1 MNSKIW
7 LSSPHMGSEEFNF
20 VKEAF
25 DTNWIAPLGPNVDG
39 FEHDLEKFTEV
50 KYAAALSSGT
60 AALHL
65 ALIMLGVE
73 AGDEVICQSFT
84 FSATANPIVY
94 LGATPIF
101 IDSEADTW
109 NMCPD
114 LLEQA
119 IKERIVKGKKPKAVI
134 PVHLYGMPAK
144 IERIIEIANKY
155 EIPVIEDAAEALG
168 STINGNAA
176 GSFGQMGI
184 LSFNGNKIIT
194 TSGGGALISN
204 NEKFINQA
212 RFLAT
217 QARDAAP
224 HYQHSQIGYNY
235 RMSNVCAGIGRGQMK
250 VIADRV
256 NQRRKVYN
264 IYLQHLQEFSN
275 IEFLPE
281 PKGYFS
287 NRWLTTILIN
297 PQNNNGITREAIRLC
312 LEKENIESRPL
323 WKPMHLQPVFQ
334 NYPSYING
342 ISEKLFDYG
351 LCLPSGSNL
360 TEGDLNRVLINIQQ
374 LFLN

>member
-7 LSSPHMGSEEFNF
+7 LSSPHMGGEEFNF

-39 FEHDLEKFTEV
+39 FEHDLEEFTGA

-65 ALIMLGVE
+65 ALIMLDICP
-73 AGDEVICQSFT
+73 GDEVICQSFT
-84 FSATANPIVY
+84 FSASANPIAY
-94 LGATPIF
+94 LGATPVF
-101 IDSEADTW
+101 VDSEPETW
-109 NMCPD
+109 NMSPE
-114 LLEQA
+114 LLEKA
-119 IKERIVKGKKPKAVI
+119 IKDRITKGKKPKAIV
-134 PVHLYGMPAK
+134 PVHLYGMPYQTK
-144 IERIIEIANKY
+144 QITEIAARY

-168 STINGNAA
+168 STVDGKAA
-176 GSFGQMGI
+176 GTFGVMGV

-204 NEKFINQA
+204 DEKYIKQA

-235 RMSNVCAGIGRGQMK
+235 RMSNVCAGIGRGQMQ
-250 VIADRV
+250 VLDQRV
-256 NQRRKVYN
+256 KQRRSVYDFYVEN
-264 IYLQHLQEFSN
+264 LSDISS
-275 IEFLPE
+275 ISFLPE
-281 PKGYFS
+281 PDGYFS
-287 NRWLTTILIN
+287 NRWLTTILVQ
-297 PQNNNGITREAIRLC
+297 PTNNKGVTRETLRLS
-312 LEKENIESRPL
+312 LEKGNIESRPL

-334 NYPSYING
+334 GAPSYVNNV
-342 ISEKLFDYG
+342 SEQLFNNG

-360 TEGDLNRVLINIQQ
+360 KQEDLKRVVDNIKQHC
-374 LFLN
+374 